1 VGESDLKIVIF
12 DCDGVLF
19 DSQGANA
26 AYYGHIAQALGRGP
40 LTPEEEAY
48 VHVGT
53 VFESVARIF
62 RHQPELI
69 EEAHQIREQVD
80 YTPFIGLMKPE
91 PGIYDCL
98 KDLAGRYS
106 LAVLTNRSTTIGQ
119 VLETHRM
126 AHFFQTV
133 VSCLDVTKPKPDPE
147 GAHKI
152 LAATGSLPRQA
163 VYIGDAASDAE
174 TAQKAGIHFIAYKNP
189 HLPAGAL
196 IDHFDQL
203 NEALRGLKG

>member
-1 VGESDLKIVIF
+1 VGGSGLKIVIF

-26 AYYGHIAQALGRGP
+26 AYYGRLVQAMGRGP

-53 VFESVARIF
+53 VFESVAHLF

-69 EEAHQIREQVD
+69 EEAHQIRERIG

-91 PGIYDCL
+91 PGVYDCL

-106 LAVLTNRSTTIGQ
+106 LAVLTNRSTTIGL
-119 VLETHRM
+119 VLQTHCM
-126 AHFFQTV
+126 ARYFQTV

-163 VYIGDAASDAE
+163 VYIGDAAGDAE
-174 TAQKAGIHFIAYKNP
+174 TAQRAGIHFIAYKNP
-189 HLPAGAL
+189 LLPAGAL

-203 NEALRGLKG
+203 NGALRGLNG

>member
-1 VGESDLKIVIF
+1 MGRAGLKVVIF

-19 DSQGANA
+19 DSQRANA
-26 AYYGHIAQALGRGP
+26 AYYGRLAQALGREP
-40 LTPEEEAY
+40 LTAEEEAY

-53 VFESVARIF
+53 VFESVAHIF
-62 RHQPELI
+62 RRQPELI
-69 EEAHQIREQVD
+69 EEAHRLRAQLD

-91 PGIYDCL
+91 PGVYDCL

-119 VLETHRM
+119 VLLTHGM
-126 AHFFQTV
+126 ARYFQTV
-133 VSCLDVTKPKPDPE
+133 VSALDVTKPKPDPE
-147 GAHKI
+147 GVHKI
-152 LAATGSLPRQA
+152 LIATGSSPGQA
-163 VYIGDAASDAE
+163 VYIGDAAGDAE

-189 HLPAGAL
+189 DLPAGAV

-203 NEALRGLKG
+203 NQALRGLNG